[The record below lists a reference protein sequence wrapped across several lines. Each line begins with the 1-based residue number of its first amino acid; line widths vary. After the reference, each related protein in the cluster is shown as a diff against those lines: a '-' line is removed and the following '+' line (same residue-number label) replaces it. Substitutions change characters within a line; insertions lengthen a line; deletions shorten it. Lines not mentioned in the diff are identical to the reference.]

1 MGNLLYPPIRALSR
15 LDSRTL
21 DSLGGHCTGLSGNI
35 SLHGAYGRGPAEMNP
50 DKSKSHQHETD
61 ENPFYHLSI
70 LADQVLLPEAIELKK
85 LKKPVAELA
94 YSMP

>member
-1 MGNLLYPPIRALSR
+1 
-15 LDSRTL
+15 
-21 DSLGGHCTGLSGNI
+21 
-35 SLHGAYGRGPAEMNP
+35 MNP